1 MYDQWLLFDK
11 KDMLLD
17 MKYFYEV
24 NVKERKTARFLFK
37 FFLIDWGMMESIP
50 KEHLTRM
57 TKDVPHFTT
66 RLSLLLRIMLLT
78 DSEKL
83 RLRCIHIFTNVI

>member
-1 MYDQWLLFDK
+1 MHCL
-11 KDMLLD
+11 
-17 MKYFYEV
+17 
-24 NVKERKTARFLFK
+24 ERKLRITRFLCK
-37 FFLIDWGMMESIP
+37 FFSIDWGMMESIP

-66 RLSLLLRIMLLT
+66 RLSLLLRIMLLS
-78 DSEKL
+78 DLEKL

>member
-1 MYDQWLLFDK
+1 
-11 KDMLLD
+11 
-17 MKYFYEV
+17 
-24 NVKERKTARFLFK
+24 
-37 FFLIDWGMMESIP
+37 MMESIP